1 MYGSGSIQ
9 DLSSLQSDIQ
19 ALNCSHFGLYIPL
32 LYTMNFIGISFLHLV
47 FFSLVRFT
55 PPTIYTFS
63 RSLLSLYS
71 CFAQYITTFN
81 FWLFWSRPYSFS
93 ESLLCINQCP
103 VVIFIWRMCIVL
115 LMNKNQV
122 NIILSH
128 NASPDFC
135 YYFTW
140 TIIFLGGW
148 GGWESEIII

>member
-1 MYGSGSIQ
+1 MVQGAFRTLFLTIWHTSPKLFPFWPLY
-9 DLSSLQSDIQ
+9 SSTIYYEF
-19 ALNCSHFGLYIPL
+19 HR
-32 LYTMNFIGISFLHLV
+32 NFIPTSCFLL
-47 FFSLVRFT
+47 SG
-55 PPTIYTFS
+55 TIYSSYYIYIFKVFALVIFLFCTIYYHFQ
-63 RSLLSLYS
+63 LL
-71 CFAQYITTFN
+71 A
-81 FWLFWSRPYSFS
+81 FWSRPYSFS

-122 NIILSH
+122 NIIILSH

-140 TIIFLGGW
+140 TIIFLGG